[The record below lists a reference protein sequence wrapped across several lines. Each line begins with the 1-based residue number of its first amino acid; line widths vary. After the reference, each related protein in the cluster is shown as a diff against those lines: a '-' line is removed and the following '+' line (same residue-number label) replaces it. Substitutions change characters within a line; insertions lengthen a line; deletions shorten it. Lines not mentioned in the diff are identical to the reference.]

1 MRFSELRV
9 SLFPPVSPVS
19 LESGIIDCCSGVHE
33 CCGLGPRRI
42 LKRFV
47 QQGRSERRG
56 EAYSFP
62 YVEPL
67 SEARTMLAELFSILL
82 LDRG

>member
-1 MRFSELRV
+1 M
-9 SLFPPVSPVS
+9 
-19 LESGIIDCCSGVHE
+19 
-33 CCGLGPRRI
+33 

-56 EAYSFP
+56 EAYSFR

-67 SEARTMLAELFSILL
+67 SAARTLLANLFSIRPRQRSKSCASLTDL
-82 LDRG
+82 GCGSACSSAG

>member
-1 MRFSELRV
+1 M
-9 SLFPPVSPVS
+9 
-19 LESGIIDCCSGVHE
+19 
-33 CCGLGPRRI
+33 

-67 SEARTMLAELFSILL
+67 SEVRTPLANLFSILL
-82 LDRG
+82 PDRG